1 MVSVPAAKP
10 SDAVA
15 AATFKVAVAE
25 LPVPIVTCDTVPI
38 VIPPVVNFNG
48 PVSVPAVVPVM
59 VADRV
64 TAPPKAKVVG
74 LAVTTV
80 VVAAVP
86 EDATVKAMV
95 ELVEPV

>member
-1 MVSVPAAKP
+1 MVSVPVAKP
-10 SDAVA
+10 SEAVA
-15 AATFKVAVAE
+15 AATFKVAVAV
-25 LPVPIVTCDTVPI
+25 LPVPIVTWETVPI
-38 VIPPVVNFNG
+38 LIPPVVNVNG

-59 VADRV
+59 VAERV
-64 TAPPKAKVVG
+64 TGPPKAKVVG

-86 EDATVKAMV
+86 EDATVTVIV